1 MQFKQWPLKG
11 RCFSDWVFQN
21 ICFLF
26 ETWVASGYKLRQ
38 SLWMFWTSR
47 GGACQRLLWPTFK
60 TLGLKQLR
68 LSSRAFITSSCNSIV
83 IVFTL
88 QNCSHDYCGGSKHI
102 IVLSYRVTLPER
114 ITLIISWGTCKW
126 NYAVHTHFDIRN
138 KKHLVSE
145 LRQIC
150 EREILCNISTFT
162 YMLIWIDLEYQ
173 YKKNKYFNIVI
184 SKITI
189 FFSTEVIKNRYEILT
204 ILSNTSVYLYFNFEC
219 LKVFSLKLLIYFI
232 AHRTDKPSWIVLD
245 TLMSNMRI
253 WYY

>member
-1 MQFKQWPLKG
+1 MSGSIYKPPEEGLKSNILCKLCYKCSSNNDHWKVDVFLIGFFRTFVFYLKLGWHQVLNCDSLYGCFG
-11 RCFSDWVFQN
+11 R
-21 ICFLF
+21 
-26 ETWVASGYKLRQ
+26 AG
-38 SLWMFWTSR
+38 

-68 LSSRAFITSSCNSIV
+68 LSSKAFITSSCNSIV

-173 YKKNKYFNIVI
+173 YKKINN
-184 SKITI
+184 S
-189 FFSTEVIKNRYEILT
+189 IL
-204 ILSNTSVYLYFNFEC
+204 
-219 LKVFSLKLLIYFI
+219 
-232 AHRTDKPSWIVLD
+232 
-245 TLMSNMRI
+245 
-253 WYY
+253 